1 MEADEYD
8 RANAGIYAA
17 ILGRDALISKAGE
30 VIFAESKVNC
40 ATNMRAE
47 ANIPGRLDTVQQD
60 TPAFLLVGGLGT
72 RLQSVLPSTPK
83 PLARVG
89 NMPFLELIVLQLR
102 SQGIRRIVMCT
113 GHLAGQI
120 EQEFGDGK
128 KWGVAIVYSQESQ
141 PLGTAGAVKL
151 AEGHLE
157 QASDFL
163 VMNGDSFLE
172 LDLRQ
177 FILFHR
183 EHGGLVSMAVRKVP
197 NAARYG
203 TVHMDAHHRVVGF
216 SEKTGA
222 TAPGIINGGVYVFNR
237 AILEKVPQGP
247 ASFEK
252 DVFPQVLEQGVHALE
267 QHGMFIDIGTPE
279 DYARAQTLCQSLY
292 KAASPNS

>member
-1 MEADEYD
+1 M
-8 RANAGIYAA
+8 
-17 ILGRDALISKAGE
+17 
-30 VIFAESKVNC
+30 NC
-40 ATNMRAE
+40 ATNEMAE
-47 ANIPGRLDTVQQD
+47 ENIPVQLDQAEQD

-89 NMPFLELIVLQLR
+89 NMPFLELLVLQLR

-113 GHLAGQI
+113 GHLASQI
-120 EQEFGDGK
+120 QHEFGDGN
-128 KWGVAIVYSQESQ
+128 KWGVAIDYSQESR

-151 AEGHLE
+151 AEGYLK

-177 FILFHR
+177 FIQFHR
-183 EHGGLVSMAVRKVP
+183 GHSGLVSIAVRKVP
-197 NAARYG
+197 DAARYG
-203 TVHMDAHHRVVGF
+203 TVHMDANHRVVGF

-222 TAPGIINGGVYVFNR
+222 ATPGIINGGVYVFNR
-237 AILEKVPQGP
+237 AVLDQVPQGT

-252 DVFPQVLEQGVHALE
+252 DVFPRMLEQGVYALE

-292 KAASPNS
+292 QAASPNS

>member
-1 MEADEYD
+1 M
-8 RANAGIYAA
+8 
-17 ILGRDALISKAGE
+17 SKPSD
-30 VIFAESKVNC
+30 VVFAESKVSC
-40 ATNMRAE
+40 ATNGMAE
-47 ANIPGRLDTVQQD
+47 TNTPGRLVAAQQG

-89 NMPFLELIVLQLR
+89 NMPFLELLVLQLR
-102 SQGIRRIVMCT
+102 SQGIRRIVLCT
-113 GHLAGQI
+113 GHLASQI
-120 EQEFGDGK
+120 EQEFGDGR
-128 KWGVAIVYSQESQ
+128 KWDVAISYSQESQ

-151 AEGHLE
+151 AEGYLK

-177 FILFHR
+177 LLQFHR

-197 NAARYG
+197 DAARYG
-203 TVHMDAHHRVVGF
+203 TVHMDANHRVVGF

-222 TAPGIINGGVYVFNR
+222 TVPGIINGGVYVFNR
-237 AILEKVPQGP
+237 AVLDRVPQGP

-252 DVFPQVLEQGVHALE
+252 DVFPSVLEQGVYALE

-292 KAASPNS
+292 QAASPNS

>member
-1 MEADEYD
+1 M
-8 RANAGIYAA
+8 
-17 ILGRDALISKAGE
+17 
-30 VIFAESKVNC
+30 IFAESEANR
-40 ATNMRAE
+40 ASNLMAE
-47 ANIPGRLDTVQQD
+47 ANIPGRLDTAQQD

-89 NMPFLELIVLQLR
+89 NMPFLELLVLQLR

-113 GHLAGQI
+113 GHLASQI
-120 EQEFGDGK
+120 EQEFGDGR
-128 KWGVAIVYSQESQ
+128 KWGIAINYSQESQ

-151 AEGHLE
+151 AEGQLM

-177 FILFHR
+177 FIRFHR

-197 NAARYG
+197 DAGRYG
-203 TVHMDAHHRVVGF
+203 TVHMDADHRVVGF

-222 TAPGIINGGVYVFNR
+222 TVPGIINGGVYVFNR
-237 AILEKVPQGP
+237 AVLDHVPQGT
-247 ASFEK
+247 ASFER
-252 DVFPQVLEQGVHALE
+252 DVFPRVLEQGVYALE

-292 KAASPNS
+292 QAASAKS